1 MGAPVGWAKL
11 RLKRQRTT
19 SQDNNSNRKAFTMIT
34 TKFLSPQLVNEWGG
48 EHKTHRQKWETRE
61 LFTLLMSYDG
71 SLRQSGEES
80 FCKDVRT
87 FPFALEQQHW
97 NHKIE
102 ISAHPYT
109 PTSSSPSSQPGL
121 LKIGTIN
128 RVESCLL
135 WKFILS
141 LLLSTGEH

>member
-34 TKFLSPQLVNEWGG
+34 TKFPSPQLVNEWGG

-71 SLRQSGEES
+71 LLRQSGEES
-80 FCKDVRT
+80 FRKDVRT
-87 FPFALEQQHW
+87 FLFALE
-97 NHKIE
+97 
-102 ISAHPYT
+102 
-109 PTSSSPSSQPGL
+109 
-121 LKIGTIN
+121 
-128 RVESCLL
+128 
-135 WKFILS
+135 
-141 LLLSTGEH
+141 